1 MGKRVGGSAWG
12 GSAFGVRRRSAV
24 FGGVQRSAFG
34 VRRSAGAVRT
44 SAGVCKSNVAV
55 GRKLRRKIGK
65 NAERLNHAP
74 LNAERRTLNVP
85 LRRNLLCDLEFAVFD
100 GDD

>member
-1 MGKRVGGSAWG
+1 MKGKRGKGKGKRVGGSAWG
-12 GSAFGVRRRSAV
+12 GSAFGVRRRSAA

-65 NAERLNHAP
+65 MMNARTM
-74 LNAERRTLNVP
+74 RR
-85 LRRNLLCDLEFAVFD
+85 
-100 GDD
+100 